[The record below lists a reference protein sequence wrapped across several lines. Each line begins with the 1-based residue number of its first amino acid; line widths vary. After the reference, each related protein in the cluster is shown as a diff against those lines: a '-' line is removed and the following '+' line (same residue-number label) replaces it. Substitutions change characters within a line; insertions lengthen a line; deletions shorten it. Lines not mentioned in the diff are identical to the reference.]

1 MLTKLEHI
9 LLLMRF
15 HPQAAVFKWNTIQA
29 SLGKSAVKRPSRITA
44 NPQRVCC
51 DAGAAIFVLR

>member
-9 LLLMRF
+9 LLLIKLQ
-15 HPQAAVFKWNTIQA
+15 PQAAVFKWNTIQA

-44 NPQRVCC
+44 KPSVCC